1 VQVEVAL
8 QWCSDAFS
16 DTIVGFVNSIKTID
30 GGTHMDGAISVAPFV
45 HTSYMPVASSA
56 LHSRSA
62 VTLPTALHG
71 WGGSKWCTQALMAC
85 SDRWQQ
91 VSRLR

>member
-1 VQVEVAL
+1 MQVEVAL

-30 GGTHMDGAISVAPFV
+30 GGTHMDGAIPDAPFV
-45 HTSYMPVASSA
+45 HTFHMPVASVA

-85 SDRWQQ
+85 SN
-91 VSRLR
+91 